1 MATLCETCK
10 HFARITRECKLALI
24 KKTQDP
30 NKNVVFCPDYFCDG
44 VPIPDS
50 IRDRIFSTFE
60 EYFRVD
66 APDKDI
72 IQELK
77 LAVNSV
83 YGLYVMPHIE
93 KVIFNEPATIVFWSD
108 DTKTVVKCDKND
120 IFDPEKGLAM
130 AVAKKTLGTN
140 ASNSD
145 YYDIFKK
152 YLKEYEQNK
161 KIDEQAKKINKQAK
175 KVNNLIGYYK

>member
-1 MATLCETCK
+1 MAALCETCK
-10 HFARITRECKLALI
+10 HFAHITRECKLALI

-30 NKNVVFCPDYFCDG
+30 NKNVVFCPDYFCNG
-44 VPIPDS
+44 VPIPEF
-50 IRDRIFSTFE
+50 IREKKFAFP
-60 EYFRVD
+60 
-66 APDKDI
+66 APNKDI

-77 LAVNSV
+77 LAVNSI
-83 YGLYVMPHIE
+83 YGLYVMPDIE

-108 DTKTVVKCDKND
+108 DTKTVVKCDKDD

-130 AVAKKTLGTN
+130 AIAKKALGTN
-140 ASNSD
+140 ENRSN

-161 KIDEQAKKINKQAK
+161 EIEQLDKKARNIKVRITID
-175 KVNNLIGYYK
+175 